1 MRRCRPTS
9 PRRWSRAAPANRFS
23 RRRGN
28 LDGFASK
35 RDLKKEEQQKVA
47 KEKFERDKPHVNVG
61 TIGHIDHGKTTL
73 TAAITKVLSETYG
86 GQAMS
91 FEEID
96 NAPEDKARGITIAT
110 SHVEYQ
116 TETRHYAHVDCP
128 GHADYIKNMIT
139 GAAQM
144 DGAILVV
151 AATDGPMPQT
161 REHVLLARQVGVPYI
176 VVALNK
182 ADMVDDEE
190 ILELVELEVRE
201 LLSSQEYP
209 GDDLPVIRVSAL
221 KALEGDAEWGA
232 KLLELMDAVDNSV
245 PEPVREVE
253 KPFLMPIE
261 DVFTITG
268 RGTVVT
274 GRIERGIV
282 KVNETVDIVGIRQEK
297 QTTTVTGVEMFRK
310 LLDEGQAGENV
321 GLLLRGTKREDV
333 ERGMVVIK
341 PGTTTPHTQFDASVY
356 ILSKEEG
363 GRHTPFFN
371 NYRPQ
376 FYFRTTDV
384 TGVVNLPEGTDMVM
398 PGDNTDMSVQL
409 IQPIAMEEELKFAI
423 REGGRTVGAG
433 RVTKILK

>member
-1 MRRCRPTS
+1 
-9 PRRWSRAAPANRFS
+9 
-23 RRRGN
+23 
-28 LDGFASK
+28 
-35 RDLKKEEQQKVA
+35 VA
-47 KEKFERDKPHVNVG
+47 KAKFERNKPHVNIG

-73 TAAITKVLSETYG
+73 TAAISKVLHDKYPTLNEVSAFD
-86 GQAMS
+86 Q
-91 FEEID
+91 ID
-96 NAPEDKARGITIAT
+96 KAPEERQRGITISIA
-110 SHVEYQ
+110 HIEYQ
-116 TETRHYAHVDCP
+116 TEKRHYAHVDCP

-161 REHVLLARQVGVPYI
+161 KEHVLLARQVGVPSI

-182 ADMVDDEE
+182 SDMVDDAE
-190 ILELVELEVRE
+190 ILELVEMEVRE
-201 LLSSQEYP
+201 LLNKYEFP
-209 GDDLPVIRVSAL
+209 GDDTPIVRISAL
-221 KALEGDAEWGA
+221 KALEGDAKWGESIM
-232 KLLELMDAVDNSV
+232 ELMNAVDDFI
-245 PEPVREVE
+245 PQPTREVD
-253 KPFLMPIE
+253 KPFLMPVE

-282 KVNETVDIVGIRQEK
+282 KVNEEVEIVGIRPDLQK
-297 QTTTVTGVEMFRK
+297 TTITGVEMFRK

-333 ERGMVVIK
+333 ERGQVVCK
-341 PGTTTPHTQFDASVY
+341 PGSITPHTEFTASAY
-356 ILSKEEG
+356 ILSKDEG

-384 TGVVNLPEGTDMVM
+384 TGIVTLPAGTEMVM
-398 PGDNTDMSVQL
+398 PGDNTEMAVAL
-409 IQPIAMEEELKFAI
+409 IQPIAMEEGLRFAI

-433 RVTKILK
+433 RVTKITK